1 MHTVSPFPIVA
12 CATAF
17 AWGRKICQHY
27 LRLLARPWADGLLF
41 TERQSM
47 HPLFNRQGN
56 AKSGRSPVPSLCHHS
71 ERWSVYG
78 EERHLNWEQ
87 NWLLIEV
94 PEVRNWSSPPLLQ
107 AFFFLVNERNMRIL
121 MFAWTHLVAHGTKGF
136 QQKALTWT
144 ERKTTHDAPL
154 LCVVFPS
161 RLPVPPCQCFP
172 LETFLAFSSWKEVV
186 KGRKQH
192 FCYVLLHHA
201 ASQHLPFYSNTGTIC
216 LTLVSLSLCFWVPRS
231 NANPYK
237 FSLSAH
243 PSHPI
248 PSQVTTLGL
257 SCQYHY
263 STSSLSKA
271 KATRLTL
278 SSSHKFLVHHLLQR
292 WHWQE
297 ILYGSWGEP
306 ETSLT
311 AVSGFVLNETLDHK
325 VSNL

>member
-1 MHTVSPFPIVA
+1 MPPQREMISLRRRTSFKLRAKLTADRSARSEKLKLPTASASILFPRQWKEHENTNVCLNSFGCTRHERFPA
-12 CATAF
+12 ESSDMDRKEDNTRCTA
-17 AWGRKICQHY
+17 
-27 LRLLARPWADGLLF
+27 
-41 TERQSM
+41 
-47 HPLFNRQGN
+47 
-56 AKSGRSPVPSLCHHS
+56 
-71 ERWSVYG
+71 
-78 EERHLNWEQ
+78 
-87 NWLLIEV
+87 
-94 PEVRNWSSPPLLQ
+94 
-107 AFFFLVNERNMRIL
+107 
-121 MFAWTHLVAHGTKGF
+121 
-136 QQKALTWT
+136 
-144 ERKTTHDAPL
+144 
-154 LCVVFPS
+154 VVCC
-161 RLPVPPCQCFP
+161 LPVLPCQCLP

-292 WHWQE
+292 WWHWQE
-297 ILYGSWGEP
+297 ILYRSRGEP